1 LWLNK
6 PAFLKGPLRET
17 LRELCSSA
25 QANRTLLAIFGL
37 RLRTGQGSYS
47 MPTGLLMR
55 STGSRY
61 QVRGEDGT
69 LHDCIAKGKL
79 RTKGYTSTNPLAVGD
94 EVEFEPAAEM
104 VGKELVGAITK
115 LHERRNY
122 LVRKS
127 VNLSHH
133 KHVIASN
140 MDQCLVLV
148 TVARPFTSFG
158 FIDRVLVTA
167 EAYNIPPV
175 IIFNKVDDLA
185 DEEFEL
191 LAEYEDVYQ
200 GAGYRTLITSALKGT
215 GVEELKDLLQGKVSL
230 LVGHSGV
237 GKSTLVNAIDP
248 SLDLHTWEVSASTE
262 KGQHTTT
269 AAQMFQVRLSIDS
282 CQLSVESVRQ
292 PDNQQPT
299 TNNPSPTF
307 IIDTPGV
314 KGFGLVD
321 LEQEVIVDQFPE
333 FFNRKGECRFGDCK
347 HFKEPGCA
355 ILNAVESGAIAAS
368 RYNSYVDM
376 VEGINDESSFR
387 AG

>member
-1 LWLNK
+1 M
-6 PAFLKGPLRET
+6 
-17 LRELCSSA
+17 S
-25 QANRTLLAIFGL
+25 
-37 RLRTGQGSYS
+37 
-47 MPTGLLMR
+47 TGLLMR

-61 QVRGEDGT
+61 IVRSEDGV

-94 EVEFEPAAEM
+94 VVEFDPAAEM

-167 EAYNIPPV
+167 EAYNIPPIV
-175 IIFNKVDDLA
+175 VFNKVDDLA

-215 GVEELKDLLQGKVSL
+215 GVEELEKLLQGKVSL

-248 SLDLHTWEVSASTE
+248 ALDLHTWEISASTD

-269 AAQMFQVRLSIDS
+269 AAQMFEL
-282 CQLSVESVRQ
+282 QLTGRSSQGAVHGSELPANHELR
-292 PDNQQPT
+292 T
-299 TNNPSPTF
+299 TNPAPTF

-321 LEQEVIVDQFPE
+321 MRQEEIVDQFPE
-333 FFNRKGECRFGDCK
+333 FFKLKGDCRFGDCK

-355 ILNAVESGAIAAS
+355 VLKAVESGAIAAS

-376 VEGINDESSFR
+376 VEGIDEATSYR

>member
-1 LWLNK
+1 
-6 PAFLKGPLRET
+6 
-17 LRELCSSA
+17 
-25 QANRTLLAIFGL
+25 
-37 RLRTGQGSYS
+37 

-61 QVRGEDGT
+61 QVRGADGT

-167 EAYNIPPV
+167 EAYEIPPV
-175 IIFNKVDDLA
+175 IVFNKVDDLG
-185 DEEFEL
+185 DEEFGL

-215 GVEELKDLLQGKVSL
+215 GLPEVKELLRGRVTL

-248 SLDLHTWEVSASTE
+248 ALDLHTWEVSASTE

-269 AAQMFQVRLSIDS
+269 AAQMFEVRLSIDS
-282 CQLSVESVRQ
+282 CQLSVDSCQLPGAGRRT
-292 PDNQQPT
+292 PDNEQRT
-299 TNNPSPTF
+299 TDNPAPTF

-376 VEGINDESSFR
+376 VEGIDEESSYR

>member
-1 LWLNK
+1 
-6 PAFLKGPLRET
+6 
-17 LRELCSSA
+17 
-25 QANRTLLAIFGL
+25 
-37 RLRTGQGSYS
+37 

-61 QVRGEDGT
+61 IVRGEDGV
-69 LHDCIAKGKL
+69 LHTCIAKGKL
-79 RTKGYTSTNPLAVGD
+79 RIKGYSTTNPLAVGD
-94 EVEFEPAAEM
+94 LVEFNPAAEKVGNEM
-104 VGKELVGAITK
+104 VGAVTEL
-115 LHERRNY
+115 HHRRNY

-148 TVARPFTSFG
+148 TLARPRTSYG

-167 EAYNIPPV
+167 EAYRIPPI
-175 IIFNKVDDLA
+175 IIFNKVDDYDD
-185 DEEFEL
+185 DELGL

-200 GAGYRTLITSALKGT
+200 GAGYRTLITSALKNVGMDE
-215 GVEELKDLLQGKVSL
+215 VKELLKGKVSL

-248 SLDLHTWEVSASTE
+248 ALDLHTLEISASTD

-269 AAQMFQVRLSIDS
+269 AAEMFEL
-282 CQLSVESVRQ
+282 QLSPVLSRESVSRE
-292 PDNQQPT
+292 
-299 TNNPSPTF
+299 SGSSLPTF

-321 LEQEVIVDQFPE
+321 MTQEEIVDQFPE
-333 FFNRKGECRFGDCK
+333 FFALKGECRFGDCK
-347 HFKEPGCA
+347 HMKEPGCA
-355 ILNAVESGAIAAS
+355 VLEAVESGEIAGS
-368 RYNSYVDM
+368 RYNSYIDM
-376 VEGINDESSFR
+376 VEGVDEATSYR
-387 AG
+387 

>member
-1 LWLNK
+1 
-6 PAFLKGPLRET
+6 
-17 LRELCSSA
+17 
-25 QANRTLLAIFGL
+25 
-37 RLRTGQGSYS
+37 
-47 MPTGLLMR
+47 MR

-61 QVRGEDGT
+61 TVRGADGV

-79 RTKGYTSTNPLAVGD
+79 RIKGYTTTNPLAVGD
-94 EVEFEPAAEM
+94 VVDFTPAAEV
-104 VGKELVGAITK
+104 VGNERVGAITK

-148 TVARPFTSFG
+148 TLARPRTSYG

-175 IIFNKVDDLA
+175 LIFNKLDNYDEGELA
-185 DEEFEL
+185 L
-191 LAEYEDVYQ
+191 LAEYEAVYR
-200 GAGYRTLITSALKGT
+200 GIDYLTLRTSALEGSGIDAVKA
-215 GVEELKDLLQGKVSL
+215 LLRGKVSL

-248 SLDLHTWEVSASTE
+248 ALDLHTMEVSASTD

-269 AAQMFQVRLSIDS
+269 AAEMFELKLSGDS
-282 CQLSVESVRQ
+282 SSFVGRSTPCDHEPR
-292 PDNQQPT
+292 T
-299 TNNPSPTF
+299 TDPSPTF

-321 LEQEVIVDQFPE
+321 MAQEEIVDQFPE
-333 FFNRKGECRFGDCK
+333 FLALREHCRFGNCK
-347 HFKEPGCA
+347 HMQEPGCA
-355 ILNAVESGAIAAS
+355 VLEALEAGTVAKS
-368 RYNSYVDM
+368 RYNSYLDM
-376 VEGINDESSFR
+376 VEGVDETTSYR
-387 AG
+387 K

>member
-1 LWLNK
+1 
-6 PAFLKGPLRET
+6 
-17 LRELCSSA
+17 
-25 QANRTLLAIFGL
+25 
-37 RLRTGQGSYS
+37 

-61 QVRGEDGT
+61 TVRGADGV

-79 RTKGYTSTNPLAVGD
+79 RIKGYTSTNPLAVGD
-94 EVEFEPAAEM
+94 VVDFTPAAEA
-104 VGKELVGAITK
+104 VGNEQVGVITK
-115 LHERRNY
+115 LHDRRNY

-148 TVARPFTSFG
+148 TMARPFTSFG

-167 EAYNIPPV
+167 EAYRIPP
-175 IIFNKVDDLA
+175 IIVFNKTDDYDAGEL
-185 DEEFEL
+185 EL
-191 LAEYEDVYQ
+191 LAAYEAVYQ
-200 GAGYRTLITSALKGT
+200 GVGYRTLRTSALEGL
-215 GVEELKDLLQGKVSL
+215 GIEAVKDLLRGKVSL

-248 SLDLHTWEVSASTE
+248 ALDLHTWEVSASTE

-269 AAQMFQVRLSIDS
+269 AAEMFELTLPVVSSRLSGPAAAAGEKAPKAGRS
-282 CQLSVESVRQ
+282 M
-292 PDNQQPT
+292 PDNEQLT
-299 TNNPSPTF
+299 TNSPSPTF

-321 LEQEVIVDQFPE
+321 MAQEELVDQFPE
-333 FFNRKGECRFGDCK
+333 FLALRGQCRFGDCK
-347 HFKEPGCA
+347 HMREPGCA
-355 ILNAVESGAIAAS
+355 VLEALEAGAVAES
-368 RYNSYVDM
+368 RYNSYLDM
-376 VEGINDESSFR
+376 VEGLDEASTYR
-387 AG
+387 